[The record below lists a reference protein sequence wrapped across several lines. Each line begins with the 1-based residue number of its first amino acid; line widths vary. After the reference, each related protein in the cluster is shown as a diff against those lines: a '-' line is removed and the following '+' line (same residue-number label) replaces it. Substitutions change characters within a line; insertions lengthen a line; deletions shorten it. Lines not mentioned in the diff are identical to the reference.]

1 MQVRRAG
8 AMAVARALQDK
19 EGLQLL
25 ALDDNE
31 ISDAAIDDMK
41 VSALSRIW
49 AHMLL
54 TVHCCRDLCIWQ
66 Q

>member
-8 AMAVARALQDK
+8 ALAVARALQDK

-25 ALDDNE
+25 ALDENE

-41 VSALSRIW
+41 VSACSRVW

-54 TVHCCRDLCIWQ
+54 TMHCCRQ

>member
-8 AMAVARALQDK
+8 ALALARALQDK

-25 ALDDNE
+25 ALNENE
-31 ISDAAIDDMK
+31 IQDAAIDDMK
-41 VSALSRIW
+41 VSARSRVW

-54 TVHCCRDLCIWQ
+54 TVDCCRELCIWQ

>member
-1 MQVRRAG
+1 
-8 AMAVARALQDK
+8 MAVARALQDK

-25 ALDDNE
+25 ALNENE

-41 VSALSRIW
+41 VSTCPKFG

-54 TVHCCRDLCIWQ
+54 MVHCGIELCIWQ